1 MGVSSGRKCTYTFTM
16 RSTRLLAPLVVAGAL
31 LAACG
36 GDDDSTTGTD
46 APAAEVASS
55 ESSDLSVEAP
65 AGVTLV
71 SPAAAEAFLAE
82 APDDV
87 VILDVRTPEEFAEGH
102 IEGAVNID
110 IYEPTFADDIGALD
124 REAPY
129 VVYCR
134 SGNRSEQAT
143 ALMGDLGFESVQDV
157 DGGVVAWSEAGLPL
171 VAG

>member
-1 MGVSSGRKCTYTFTM
+1 M

-36 GDDDSTTGTD
+36 GDDDSAAETEV
-46 APAAEVASS
+46 PAAEADAADSS
-55 ESSDLSVEAP
+55 AAASVEAP
-65 AGVTLV
+65 AGITLV
-71 SPAAAEAFLAE
+71 SPADAEAFLAD

-110 IYEPTFADDIGALD
+110 IYEPTFADDIDALERD
-124 REAPY
+124 VPY

-134 SGNRSEQAT
+134 SGNRSGQAT
-143 ALMGDLGFESVQDV
+143 TLMADLGFESVQDV
-157 DGGVVAWSEAGLPL
+157 DGGVVSWSEAGLPL